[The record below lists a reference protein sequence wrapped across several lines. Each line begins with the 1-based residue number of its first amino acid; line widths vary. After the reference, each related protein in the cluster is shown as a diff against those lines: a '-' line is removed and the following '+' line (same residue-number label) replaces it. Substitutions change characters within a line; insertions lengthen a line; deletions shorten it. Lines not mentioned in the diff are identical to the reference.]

1 MKSTTKAWIAAAVG
15 IVFSV
20 GLIVWQVKASH
31 SAAVNLTSEDVA
43 LIASDQSTQARMQ
56 LSASESAR
64 KDFAKNLQELLAV
77 AEEARLKGVAYRPE
91 IRKQLELAR
100 TVIIAQNYFKSAGAT
115 GAAAVS
121 DADIEA
127 FFKEGNQEARFQEFI
142 NELKAQDPTGT
153 QQIPEERIKMARHQW
168 GQIMVGERRAIAAG
182 VDKKR
187 GVELQ
192 VMLQQARLL
201 AETYAQENLNPEKNP
216 GMKATDAEI
225 DAYLKAHLE
234 EQVHARHIL
243 ISPTPAEPEAPGSPK
258 PGGEQ
263 MDAAK
268 AKAKAE
274 DVLKKVRAGGD
285 FAALAKEFSADPGSK
300 DKGGDLGWFGKGQMV
315 PEFDKAAFALQP
327 GQISDLVESQ
337 FGFHII
343 KVEEK
348 RMGEKDRNQA
358 REAIEQE
365 KGKKW
370 LDDIVKRSHVS
381 VADNYQVTPPAAQMP
396 TSPFAPGGPPEGPPA
411 EPEKTDKPAKP
422 AAKPNKTNK
431 R

>member
-1 MKSTTKAWIAAAVG
+1 
-15 IVFSV
+15 
-20 GLIVWQVKASH
+20 
-31 SAAVNLTSEDVA
+31 
-43 LIASDQSTQARMQ
+43 
-56 LSASESAR
+56 
-64 KDFAKNLQELLAV
+64 
-77 AEEARLKGVAYRPE
+77 
-91 IRKQLELAR
+91 
-100 TVIIAQNYFKSAGAT
+100 
-115 GAAAVS
+115 
-121 DADIEA
+121 
-127 FFKEGNQEARFQEFI
+127 
-142 NELKAQDPTGT
+142 
-153 QQIPEERIKMARHQW
+153 
-168 GQIMVGERRAIAAG
+168 
-182 VDKKR
+182 
-187 GVELQ
+187 
-192 VMLQQARLL
+192 
-201 AETYAQENLNPEKNP
+201 
-216 GMKATDAEI
+216 
-225 DAYLKAHLE
+225 
-234 EQVHARHIL
+234 
-243 ISPTPAEPEAPGSPK
+243 
-258 PGGEQ
+258 